1 MKITCSLGCR
11 RLLVVYEAQCALH
24 GKSVLANWVELINV
38 SDLFQLVIRK
48 SGLIMMVV
56 EAPRKIHYLDYMN
69 SEPQGHVRG
78 GERDLSC
85 VHCFLGVDEEV
96 AMSLVKGM

>member
-1 MKITCSLGCR
+1 MCIAWKISSCQLGGIDKCL
-11 RLLVVYEAQCALH
+11 RL
-24 GKSVLANWVELINV
+24 V
-38 SDLFQLVIRK
+38 SIGYKEKWFNHD
-48 SGLIMMVV
+48 GGGGT
-56 EAPRKIHYLDYMN
+56 RKIHYLDYVN

-96 AMSLVKGM
+96 AMSREPIWNATSQVVVL